1 MNSALIKL
9 ISACVGAL
17 IAAAICLHWL
27 TAGTDEIVW
36 GNSST
41 ESSEIMEG
49 RPDAVGSVPFLISK
63 HRCWTGDAPADM
75 VGVLPT
81 HSILTLPG
89 KHAATY
95 ESDVWTGRA
104 LDLVLG
110 GKVTPGLRVHAF
122 CR

>member
-1 MNSALIKL
+1 MNTALIKL
-9 ISACVGAL
+9 GCSIVGAL
-17 IAAAICLHWL
+17 LGAALCLHWL
-27 TAGTDEIVW
+27 TAGTDNIVW
-36 GNSST
+36 SGNQADAQQ
-41 ESSEIMEG
+41 IMVD
-49 RPDAVGSVPFLISK
+49 RPDAVGSVPDLISK
-63 HRCWTGDAPADM
+63 HDCWTGDAPADM

-89 KHAATY
+89 KHTATY